1 MVFFFTSAGIRWDSF
16 NMLAYHTPEQ
26 NLNEAESK
34 HMLSNLTSI
43 NCIAR
48 RQDKKRATRIN
59 QRLSEQ

>member
-1 MVFFFTSAGIRWDSF
+1 
-16 NMLAYHTPEQ
+16 MLAYHTPEQ